1 MPEFFKLKRQG
12 SEAGAETIIWVDLD
26 GRATDSVQW
35 LRNESG
41 LPEQVVSR
49 LLEQSTLNHHE
60 KLDDGLLLRFHT
72 QNILTAIGEGD
83 SIGEIDSISVGLW
96 FERDRVISI
105 CSDPVP
111 ALETLKAKASQQQG
125 SWAPLEIL
133 TCLINSH
140 VSKLESLIVMV
151 SDETDE
157 LEEQILESIDDTNTG
172 QLDLVRRTTIRIR
185 RQLLALRNLLVFILS
200 DQSLSIGDD
209 DRPAIE
215 SVTDRVRN
223 YLEILEGCHERAHLL
238 RDQIESQMNARLNQ
252 ITYNLTIVATVFLP
266 LSFLTGLLGM
276 NVSGIPEQHDPRG
289 FVIVCTAMV
298 LIAMGSWIFLRWRR
312 WV

>member
-12 SEAGAETIIWVDLD
+12 SEAGAETITWVDLD
-26 GRATDSVQW
+26 GRATDSVEW
-35 LRNESG
+35 LKNESG
-41 LPEQVVSR
+41 LPDQVILR

-60 KLDDGLLLRFHT
+60 KLDDGLLLRFHA
-72 QNILTAIGEGD
+72 QEILTAAGESD
-83 SIGEIDSISVGLW
+83 STSVGLW

-105 CSDPVP
+105 WSDPIP
-111 ALETLKAKASQQQG
+111 ALETLKAKASQHQG

-157 LEEQILESIDDTNTG
+157 LEEQILESIDDANAA
-172 QLDLVRRTTIRIR
+172 QLDTVRRTTIRIR

-200 DQSLSIGDD
+200 DRSLPISDD

-276 NVSGIPEQHDPRG
+276 NVSGIPEQHDPQG
-289 FVIVCTAMV
+289 FVFVCTGMV
-298 LIAMGSWIFLRWRR
+298 LIAMGSWIFLRWRK

>member
-1 MPEFFKLKRQG
+1 MPEFFKLKRQ
-12 SEAGAETIIWVDLD
+12 SNAAGAETFIWVDLD
-26 GRATDSVQW
+26 GRTTDSVEW
-35 LRNESG
+35 LKNGSG
-41 LPEQVVSR
+41 LPEQVIMR
-49 LLEQSTLNHHE
+49 LLDESTLNHHE
-60 KLDDGLLLRFHT
+60 KFDDGLLLRFQT
-72 QNILTAIGEGD
+72 QVVSPAIGKSD
-83 SIGEIDSISVGLW
+83 STSVGLW

-105 CSDPVP
+105 CSAPIP
-111 ALETLKAKASQQQG
+111 EIETLKTNVSKHQS

-133 TCLINSH
+133 TCLINSN

-151 SDETDE
+151 SERTDD
-157 LEEQILESIDDTNTG
+157 LEEQILESIDDANSA
-172 QLDLVRRTTIRIR
+172 QLDLVRRKTIRIR
-185 RQLLALRNLLVFILS
+185 RQLLTLRNLLVFILS
-200 DQSLSIGDD
+200 DHSLPISED

-276 NVSGIPEQHDPRG
+276 NVSGIPEQHDPQG
-289 FVIVCTAMV
+289 FVVVCTSMV
-298 LIAMGSWIFLRWRR
+298 LIAISSWIYLRWRK

>member
-1 MPEFFKLKRQG
+1 M
-12 SEAGAETIIWVDLD
+12 
-26 GRATDSVQW
+26 
-35 LRNESG
+35 
-41 LPEQVVSR
+41 
-49 LLEQSTLNHHE
+49 LEQSTLNHHE
-60 KLDDGLLLRFHT
+60 KFDDGLLLRFHT

-83 SIGEIDSISVGLW
+83 SIGKIDSTSVGLW

-105 CSDPVP
+105 WSDPIP
-111 ALETLKAKASQQQG
+111 ALETLKTKASQQQG
-125 SWAPLEIL
+125 SWAPLEVL

-151 SDETDE
+151 SDETDD
-157 LEEQILESIDDTNTG
+157 LEEQILESIDDADAA
-172 QLDLVRRTTIRIR
+172 QLDTVRRKTIRIR

-200 DQSLSIGDD
+200 DQSLSISDD
-209 DRPAIE
+209 DRPAIV
-215 SVTDRVRN
+215 SVTERVRN

-238 RDQIESQMNARLNQ
+238 RDQIESEMNARLNQ

-276 NVSGIPEQHDPRG
+276 NVAGIPEQHDPQG

-298 LIAMGSWIFLRWRR
+298 LIAMGAWIFLRWRR

>member
-26 GRATDSVQW
+26 GRATDSVEW
-35 LRNESG
+35 LKNESG
-41 LPEQVVSR
+41 LPEQVILR

-60 KLDDGLLLRFHT
+60 NFDDGLLLRFHT
-72 QNILTAIGEGD
+72 QKILTAIGESD
-83 SIGEIDSISVGLW
+83 PTSVGLW

-105 CSDPVP
+105 CSDPIP
-111 ALETLKAKASQQQG
+111 AFENLKTRASQQQG
-125 SWAPLEIL
+125 SWAPMEIL

-140 VSKLESLIVMV
+140 ISELESLIVMV
-151 SDETDE
+151 SDETDD
-157 LEEQILESIDDTNTG
+157 LEEQILESIDDTNAA
-172 QLDLVRRTTIRIR
+172 QLDIVRRKTIRIR

-200 DQSLSIGDD
+200 DRSLPISDD

-276 NVSGIPEQHDPRG
+276 NVAGIPDEHDPHG

-298 LIAMGSWIFLRWRR
+298 LIAMGAWIFLRWRR

>member
-12 SEAGAETIIWVDLD
+12 SEAAAETIIWVDLD
-26 GRATDSVQW
+26 GRATDSVEW
-35 LRNESG
+35 LKNESG
-41 LPEQVVSR
+41 LPDQVILR

-60 KLDDGLLLRFHT
+60 KLDDGLLLRFHA
-72 QNILTAIGEGD
+72 QEISTAAGESD
-83 SIGEIDSISVGLW
+83 STAVGLW
-96 FERDRVISI
+96 FERNRVISI
-105 CSDPVP
+105 WFDPIP
-111 ALETLKAKASQQQG
+111 ALETLKAKASQHQG

-157 LEEQILESIDDTNTG
+157 LEEQILESIDDANAV
-172 QLDLVRRTTIRIR
+172 QLDTVRRTTIRIR

-200 DQSLSIGDD
+200 DRSLPISDN

-276 NVSGIPEQHDPRG
+276 NVSGIPEQHDPLG
-289 FVIVCTAMV
+289 FVIVCTGMV
-298 LIAMGSWIFLRWRR
+298 LIAMGSWIFLRWRK

>member
-1 MPEFFKLKRQG
+1 MPKFFKLKRQG
-12 SEAGAETIIWVDLD
+12 SEAGAEAIIWVDLD
-26 GRATDSVQW
+26 ARATDSVEW
-35 LRNESG
+35 LKNVSG
-41 LPEQVVSR
+41 LPDHVIVR
-49 LLEQSTLNHHE
+49 LLEQNTLNHLE
-60 KLDDGLLLRFHT
+60 NFNDGLLLRFQT
-72 QNILTAIGEGD
+72 QKDSSDIGE
-83 SIGEIDSISVGLW
+83 SELTSVGLW

-105 CSDPVP
+105 CSDRIT
-111 ALETLKAKASQQQG
+111 ALETLKENAAQHQG
-125 SWAPLEIL
+125 SWAPVEIV

-140 VSKLESLIVMV
+140 ISKLESQIVMV
-151 SDETDE
+151 SNDTDE
-157 LEEQILESIDDTNTG
+157 LEEQILESIDDADSA
-172 QLDLVRRTTIRIR
+172 QLDIVRRKTIRLR

-200 DQSLSIGDD
+200 DQSLNISGDA
-209 DRPAIE
+209 RPAIV

-238 RDQIESQMNARLNQ
+238 RDQIESEMNARLNQ

-276 NVSGIPEQHDPRG
+276 NVAGIPDEHDPRG

-298 LIAMGSWIFLRWRR
+298 LIAIGSWIFLRWRK

>member
-1 MPEFFKLKRQG
+1 MPKSFKLKRQA
-12 SEAGAETIIWVDLD
+12 SEAGAEAIIWVDLD
-26 GRATDSVQW
+26 GRATDSVEW
-35 LRNESG
+35 LKNESG
-41 LPEQVVSR
+41 LPDQVIVR

-60 KLDDGLLLRFHT
+60 NFDDGLLLRFHT
-72 QNILTAIGEGD
+72 QKISAATGEND
-83 SIGEIDSISVGLW
+83 STSVGLW

-105 CSDPVP
+105 CSEPIP
-111 ALETLKAKASQQQG
+111 ALETLKTKVSPHQG

-140 VSKLESLIVMV
+140 ISELESLIVTV
-151 SDETDE
+151 SEETDE
-157 LEEQILESIDDTNTG
+157 LEEQILESIDDTNAS
-172 QLDLVRRTTIRIR
+172 QLDIVRRTTIRVR

-215 SVTDRVRN
+215 SVTERVRN

-276 NVSGIPEQHDPRG
+276 NVAGIPDEHDPQG
-289 FVIVCTAMV
+289 FIIVCTAMV
-298 LIAMGSWIFLRWRR
+298 LIAMGSWIFLRWRK

>member
-12 SEAGAETIIWVDLD
+12 SEAGAEPIIWVDLD
-26 GRATDSVQW
+26 GRGTDSVEW
-35 LRNESG
+35 LKDESG
-41 LPEQVVSR
+41 LPDQVISR

-60 KLDDGLLLRFHT
+60 NLDDGLLLRFQT
-72 QNILTAIGEGD
+72 QKILTAAGESD
-83 SIGEIDSISVGLW
+83 STSVGLW

-105 CSDPVP
+105 WSDPIPV
-111 ALETLKAKASQQQG
+111 LETLRAKALQHQG

-133 TCLINSH
+133 TCLTNSH
-140 VSKLESLIVMV
+140 ISKLESLIVMV

-157 LEEQILESIDDTNTG
+157 LEEQILESIDDANAA
-172 QLDLVRRTTIRIR
+172 QLDTVRRTTIRIR

-200 DQSLSIGDD
+200 DQSLPISDN

-276 NVSGIPEQHDPRG
+276 NVSGVPEQHDPRG
-289 FVIVCTAMV
+289 FVIVCTGMV
-298 LIAMGSWIFLRWRR
+298 LIAIGSWIFLRWRK

>member
-26 GRATDSVQW
+26 GRATDSVEW
-35 LRNESG
+35 LKNESG
-41 LPEQVVSR
+41 LPDQVISR

-60 KLDDGLLLRFHT
+60 KLDDGLLLRFHP
-72 QNILTAIGEGD
+72 QEILTAVGESD
-83 SIGEIDSISVGLW
+83 STSVGLW

-105 CSDPVP
+105 WSDPIP
-111 ALETLKAKASQQQG
+111 ALETLKAKASQHQG

-151 SDETDE
+151 SDETDD
-157 LEEQILESIDDTNTG
+157 LEEQILESIDDANAA
-172 QLDLVRRTTIRIR
+172 QLDIVRRKTIRIR

-200 DQSLSIGDD
+200 DQSLPISDD

-276 NVSGIPEQHDPRG
+276 NVAGIPDEHDPRG

-298 LIAMGSWIFLRWRR
+298 LIAMGSWIFLRWRK

>member
-12 SEAGAETIIWVDLD
+12 SEAAAETITWVDLD
-26 GRATDSVQW
+26 GRATDSVEW
-35 LRNESG
+35 LKNESG
-41 LPEQVVSR
+41 LPDQVILR

-60 KLDDGLLLRFHT
+60 KLDDGLLLRFHA
-72 QNILTAIGEGD
+72 QEILTAAGESD
-83 SIGEIDSISVGLW
+83 STSVGLW

-105 CSDPVP
+105 WSDPIP
-111 ALETLKAKASQQQG
+111 ALETLKAKASQHQG

-157 LEEQILESIDDTNTG
+157 LEEQILESIDDANAA
-172 QLDLVRRTTIRIR
+172 QLDIVRRTTIRIR

-200 DQSLSIGDD
+200 DRSLPISDD

-298 LIAMGSWIFLRWRR
+298 LIAMGSWIFLRWRK